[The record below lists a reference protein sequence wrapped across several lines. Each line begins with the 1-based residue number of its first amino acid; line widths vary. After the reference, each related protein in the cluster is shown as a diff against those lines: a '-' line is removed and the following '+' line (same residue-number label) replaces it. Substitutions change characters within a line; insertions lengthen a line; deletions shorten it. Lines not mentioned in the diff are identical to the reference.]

1 VKSFIPLVAAA
12 LALLPAAS
20 QAATDDLQQ
29 WSTLSVQGKLGE
41 NILVSGEVVG
51 RFTDDIG
58 RLGQLEI
65 RTAVGTPLSKKV
77 TVWVGFV
84 HVITYAKT
92 GRDGLEETPFAQLN
106 WNMGKFLGGSLSSRT
121 RLEDRFARGAS
132 NMALRARS
140 QVKWSKPLKAKGPN
154 AVVWIEPFYSFNRTS
169 AVRPG
174 IDQVRTFAGVNFKL
188 SKHAELDVG
197 YLNQYLNRAT
207 GDRSNHALS
216 ASLGFKF

>member
-1 VKSFIPLVAAA
+1 VKFKIC
-12 LALLPAAS
+12 LALTAIALMPATA
-20 QAATDDLQQ
+20 QAATDDLQL
-29 WSTLSVQGKLGE
+29 WSTLSVQGKLGDGV
-41 NILVSGEVVG
+41 LGFGEVVG
-51 RFTDDIG
+51 RLTDDIG
-58 RLGQLEI
+58 RVGQLEI

-106 WNMGKFLGGSLSSRT
+106 WNMGKLLGGALSSRT

-174 IDQVRTFAGVNFKL
+174 IDQVRTFVGVNFKL
-188 SKHAELDVG
+188 SKHAEMDVG

-207 GDRSNHALS
+207 GDRSNHSIS
-216 ASLGFKF
+216 ASLGYKF